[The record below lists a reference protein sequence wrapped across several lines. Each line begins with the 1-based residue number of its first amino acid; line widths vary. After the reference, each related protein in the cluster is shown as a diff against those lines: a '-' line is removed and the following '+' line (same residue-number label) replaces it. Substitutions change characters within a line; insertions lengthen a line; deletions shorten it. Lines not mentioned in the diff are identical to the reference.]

1 MATHPS
7 ESPAVAAD
15 RTVTERTVAR
25 ATRPLHTYEGAGFP
39 VRRPFPTED
48 VPFVDPFLMVDQVG
62 PTDLGPGEAKG
73 APPHPHRG
81 FETIQYVL
89 DGDIANADSRGHRAV
104 VRAGGVQWLTAGSGI
119 VHEAL
124 PTEEFLAAGGRQ
136 HMLQIWV
143 NLPARLKGVPPHSQ
157 NAEAADLPVAVT
169 PEGASLTVL
178 AGSSHG
184 ATGPFATRTP
194 LLVVHGRLAP
204 DGRAEFTVPAGHNAM
219 VYVLRGAATVA
230 GEHLADGHLA
240 VLARDGERF
249 TVHAVGTEED
259 PTAGS
264 DPAGTTPG
272 ATASAGT
279 APGGAGSA
287 DTAPGATT
295 PAGTTPVAT
304 PPAGTAPGATG
315 SGWAAEV
322 LVLAGEPIGEP
333 VARSGPFVMNT
344 VAELRQ
350 AEQDFRRGLMGRMA
364 S

>member
-1 MATHPS
+1 MATHLS
-7 ESPAVAAD
+7 ESPPAAAD
-15 RTVTERTVAR
+15 RAVTDQAVTERTVAR
-25 ATRPLHTYEGAGFP
+25 VTRPVHTHEGAGFP
-39 VRRPFPTED
+39 VRRPFPTEEL
-48 VPFVDPFLMVDQVG
+48 PHLDPFLMVDQVG
-62 PTDLGPGEAKG
+62 PAELGPGEAKG

-157 NAEAADLPVAVT
+157 NAEAADLPVAAT
-169 PEGASLTVL
+169 PDGSSLTVL
-178 AGSSHG
+178 AGTSHG
-184 ATGPFATRTP
+184 VTGPFVPRTP

-219 VYVLRGAATVA
+219 VYVLRGAATVSGA
-230 GEHLADGHLA
+230 HLPDGHLA

-249 TVHAVGTEED
+249 TVEA
-259 PTAGS
+259 P
-264 DPAGTTPG
+264 
-272 ATASAGT
+272 SAGEE
-279 APGGAGSA
+279 PY
-287 DTAPGATT
+287 
-295 PAGTTPVAT
+295 
-304 PPAGTAPGATG
+304 
-315 SGWAAEV
+315 AAEV

-344 VAELRQ
+344 AAELRR

-364 S
+364 P